1 MASTSPAEKKS
12 WLSLSNCTCT
22 LETAGVLVLVGV
34 AIYLLARSVF
44 DVIFWIVFS
53 LVLALGFAYAYY
65 KCFCGSGGKSS
76 GSSGEYTRLPNE
88 L

>member
-1 MASTSPAEKKS
+1 MASSSPEKKS
-12 WLSLSNCTCT
+12 WISLSNCTCT
-22 LETAGVLVLVGV
+22 WEMAGVLVLVGV

-44 DVIFWIVFS
+44 DVIFWVVFS
-53 LVLALGFAYAYY
+53 FILAAGFAYAYY
-65 KCFCGSGGKSS
+65 KCFCGSAGKSS